1 MEETKRQDDD
11 DSVEILHVT
20 KHSIK
25 KPSED
30 YSTSD
35 VVFDDG
41 LQVQPPDGL
50 TRFGEYYFRFMS
62 KITDD
67 QDYMDWLIGTF
78 DENKRDTL
86 EYLNLMCQTV
96 YSQELLETVRMIGN
110 AVLDG
115 HTEHAINMTEC
126 LELDAVEDTE
136 LRAKIY
142 MAADWW
148 EGLLNGLLKIH
159 YEGYKLDGL
168 FEFMADIAYRTNRTV
183 KLDKLCK
190 EWDEQGYDRINLH
203 INRARVLCRRGF
215 LDDGLKMADAILTL
229 EPTNPM
235 AHLLR
240 GNILATRGMHKDA
253 INEFKEGLKY
263 DDDALLSI
271 GLAKSFYAVGQK
283 QRAQKLRD
291 NLLDKGV
298 NPKILAPIH

>member
-1 MEETKRQDDD
+1 MEEAERQDDD
-11 DSVEILHVT
+11 DPVEILHAT
-20 KHSIK
+20 KQSIE

-41 LQVQPPDGL
+41 LQIQPPVGL

-86 EYLNLMCQTV
+86 KDLLLTCQMI
-96 YSQELLETVRMIGN
+96 YYEERLETFRMIGK

-115 HTEHAINMTEC
+115 HTEHAINMTES
-126 LELDAVEDTE
+126 LELDVEEDAG

-142 MAADWW
+142 MATDWW
-148 EGLLNGLLKIH
+148 EGLLDGLLKIH
-159 YEGYKLDGL
+159 YGGYKLDGL
-168 FEFMADIAYRTNRTV
+168 FEFMADIAYRTNSTAE
-183 KLDKLCK
+183 LDKLCK
-190 EWDEQGYDRINLH
+190 EWDKQGYDRINLH
-203 INRARVLCRRGF
+203 INRARVLCRQGF

-253 INEFKEGLKY
+253 INGFKEGLKY
-263 DDDALLSI
+263 DDDVLLSI

-291 NLLDKGV
+291 NLLDMGV
-298 NPKILAPIH
+298 NPNTLASIQ